1 MNTDMQT
8 MGIILAAQNAGS
20 GQAGIYMTLSPAIT
34 AAAFGVLLI
43 LIGWIIL
50 GIIDCFIEK

>member
-1 MNTDMQT
+1 MQT

-34 AAAFGVLLI
+34 AAAFGILLI